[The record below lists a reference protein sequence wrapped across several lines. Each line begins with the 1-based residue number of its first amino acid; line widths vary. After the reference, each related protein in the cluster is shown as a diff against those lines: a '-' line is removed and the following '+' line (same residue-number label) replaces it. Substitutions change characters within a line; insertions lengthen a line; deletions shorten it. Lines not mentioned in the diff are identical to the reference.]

1 MNTQEQTLLEIKGIL
16 RRLLDQ
22 FELVYQDQLRLARDR
37 AEKALGDKN
46 STKRRIYEL
55 LDGRRSVGEI
65 AKLLKT
71 SQPNVS
77 LHLKDLLETG
87 LISSQDEGGKR
98 IYRKKWEA

>member
-1 MNTQEQTLLEIKGIL
+1 MNPEDKIFIEIRDLLQQ
-16 RRLLDQ
+16 LLNS
-22 FELVYQDQLRLARDR
+22 FELVYHDQIRLARER
-37 AEKALGDKN
+37 LEQSLGDKN

-55 LDGRRSVGEI
+55 LDGKRTVGEI

-87 LISSQDEGGKR
+87 LVSVQDETGRR
-98 IYRKKWEA
+98 IYRKKWEV